1 MKLLINE
8 QQYNQSIKKI
18 ILEDI
23 NLSSFEMQ
31 DTLSPDI
38 FDEDEMMLPEVRKV
52 LLQVGKDFYE
62 YLGTSWVDLHDIILT
77 GSLANYNWSKFSDV
91 DLHIIIPY
99 EQISKNKDLV
109 EEFTWSKKE
118 LWNLEHD
125 IKIKDYE
132 VEVYAQDTE
141 EDLVA
146 GGVYSVLHNKWLRR
160 PEKKDVTLDS
170 KAINSIVNSFEDK
183 IAVLFRR
190 FLAGDTY
197 GLMDDIDDLKADIR
211 DLRKKGLATGGEF
224 SSENISFKALR
235 RMGLLDKLGDMKSNL
250 YDDDMSIEKN
260 RAEKAR
266 DGDLIKKRP
275 PAEEKPAE
283 KEKGNEEEGKG
294 RYMIQ
299 GRRFNSLRK
308 AEKVLGIP
316 KSTIEYRVKSDNPKY
331 SSYKEMPQG

>member
-1 MKLLINE
+1 MKLILDE
-8 QQYNQSIKKI
+8 QQYKVYVRKLV
-18 ILEDI
+18 LENI

-52 LLQVGKDFYE
+52 LLQIGKDFYE
-62 YLGTSWVDLHDIILT
+62 YLGTPWVDLQDIILT

-91 DLHIIIPY
+91 DLHIVISY

-109 EEFTWSKKE
+109 EEFTWTKKE
-118 LWNLEHD
+118 LWNEEHD

-146 GGVYSVLHNKWLRR
+146 GGVYSVLYDKWLKK
-160 PEKKDVTLDS
+160 PERKNVNLD
-170 KAINSIVNSFEDK
+170 ANRINALVEDFEDK
-183 IAVLFRR
+183 IGDLFRK
-190 FLAGDTY
+190 FLAGDKY
-197 GLMDDIDDLKADIR
+197 GLADDIDDLKADIR
-211 DLRKKGLATGGEF
+211 DLRKQGLATGGEF
-224 SSENISFKALR
+224 SPENIAFKALR
-235 RMGLLDKLGDMKSNL
+235 RMGLMDKLGDMKSEL
-250 YDDDMSIEKN
+250 YDDEMSIDKS
-260 RAEKAR
+260 RAEKAA
-266 DGDLIKKRP
+266 DGDLEKKQS
-275 PAEEKPAE
+275 PAKEPE
-283 KEKGNEEEGKG
+283 KEKEAETGEGKG

-316 KSTIEYRVKSDNPKY
+316 KSTIEYRVKSDNPQY
-331 SSYKEMPQG
+331 SSYKELPQG